1 MVYIAKTMKL
11 YRISTS
17 EYIDD
22 LSGTGAKLYGGRW
35 NFKGTPL
42 LYCSENTSL
51 AILEILVHFDGL
63 TVPQNLKLL
72 QLELDENQIHNFSV
86 AKFNKI
92 QKSKNAEFQFKEAGQ
107 KWIDSKMTLAL
118 KVPSIITTNEF
129 NILINPKH
137 KNFKL
142 LDKKKKTNLEL
153 DERLFK

>member
-1 MVYIAKTMKL
+1 MKL
-11 YRISTS
+11 YRISTT

-35 NFKGTPL
+35 NTKGIPL

-63 TVPQNLKLL
+63 TVPQNLELL
-72 QLELDENQIHNFSV
+72 QLELNEDQIQKFSV
-86 AKFNKI
+86 AKFNRIRKTRD
-92 QKSKNAEFQFKEAGQ
+92 AEFQFKKAGEEWV
-107 KWIDSKMTLAL
+107 KKGKSLAL

-137 KNFKL
+137 MNFKML
-142 LDKKKKTNLEL
+142 KKKKKNKLEL
-153 DERLFK
+153 DERLFKMKSDS